1 MHKSTHLCT
10 FPISRSRGRGF
21 LLRRPPSSCPQP
33 CGAFPLPAPGV
44 PRQGRAALSICGSLP
59 GLVTEHPELL
69 PLFCLS
75 CFWLLSPS
83 LHPTKLTHTH
93 THTLTHTLAHSHNHT
108 HSLSHTHTHS
118 LTYTH
123 TSSHTHT
130 LTLTCLHTYTHS
142 HILTDTHTRSHTH
155 THTLPPGTE
164 VVLAAEVTGRLGS
177 PSPPHGSRSRAFP
190 SLGPAVLRT
199 QTVQQLLC

>member
-1 MHKSTHLCT
+1 MEEL
-10 FPISRSRGRGF
+10 F
-21 LLRRPPSSCPQP
+21 LEKAKWHYCVMVKR
-33 CGAFPLPAPGV
+33 
-44 PRQGRAALSICGSLP
+44 
-59 GLVTEHPELL
+59 
-69 PLFCLS
+69 
-75 CFWLLSPS
+75 
-83 LHPTKLTHTH
+83 
-93 THTLTHTLAHSHNHT
+93 HTLSHTHT

-199 QTVQQLLC
+199 QTVQQLLCWFFGLGSRLFISLPVIRCSTFGDISK